1 MNVFNDIRVQP
12 AYGFEQALISWTL
25 NPSFEAGNV
34 YVYRSPNGVEVSD
47 EWEILNLDDPV
58 LGSSFFIDNAL
69 DDKNFFRQ
77 YFYRLVLEL
86 DGEYYDSPVI
96 GMFNE
101 GLNKSEY
108 GVLRYMRK
116 QEYLRMRSRNGVRVL
131 HCIPTIQ
138 GSFADGVDST
148 LLTRIGTPCKNGDKE
163 DPEMYEGTNLFTKQ
177 FSTVSQTWAEIQS
190 IGALTVE
197 QVENSLNNFLSQ
209 KYKLR
214 LLGFPTP
221 EVGHMIV
228 LPNTDK
234 RLLVTD
240 NINPFL
246 FKGYLPIAYEVIAEE
261 LPRTDSRYKIPLPL
275 LNQDPERPITVN
287 RAL

>member
-1 MNVFNDIRVQP
+1 MNVFTDIRVQP

-25 NPSFEAGNV
+25 NPSFDSGHV
-34 YVYRSPNGVEVSD
+34 YIYRSPNGVEVSD
-47 EWEILNLDDPV
+47 EWEILNLDNPV
-58 LGSSFFIDNAL
+58 IGTNFFIDNEL
-69 DDKNFFRQ
+69 DDKNFFRH
-77 YFYRLVLEL
+77 YFYRLVLEF
-86 DGEYYDSPVI
+86 DDQFYDSPVI

-138 GSFADGVDST
+138 GTLSDGVDPVLSGR
-148 LLTRIGTPCKNGDKE
+148 LGTPCKDGDKE

-190 IGALTVE
+190 VGALTVE
-197 QVENSLNNFLSQ
+197 QVEDSLNNFLSQ
-209 KYKLR
+209 QYKLR

-234 RLLVTD
+234 RLLITN

-246 FKGYLPIAYEVIAEE
+246 FKGYLPIAYEVVAEE
-261 LPRTDSRYKIPLPL
+261 LPRTDSRYKIPLPV
-275 LNQDPERPITVN
+275 LNQDPVRPITVN